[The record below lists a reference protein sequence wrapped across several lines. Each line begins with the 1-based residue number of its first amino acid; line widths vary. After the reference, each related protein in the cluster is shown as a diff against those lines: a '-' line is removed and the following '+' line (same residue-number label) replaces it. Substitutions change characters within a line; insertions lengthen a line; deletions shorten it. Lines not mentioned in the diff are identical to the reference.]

1 MIRLWKSL
9 FAILIMYNV
18 IYDSTMSFKTK
29 GTGKWKE
36 QETYDETTIADKII
50 TFFVSIAFLAGLL
63 FALFN
68 KLVPGII
75 AILLITVPTVLRHIA
90 ESIRAADSIKFI
102 VLENNSNREL
112 LISEKMQ
119 FDIFVIGLLLVN
131 QYIPMSKFV
140 SFVEN
145 ISKSMLVSEIIIS
158 VYIILFAFLI
168 TFIVLV
174 ELIIPLRHLRKGCEF
189 VSLKIGGYSKRVSVY
204 FWKTWDTPLIKAR
217 LTNRVL
223 NVSKRHKIVVRII
236 FFILAILAFVIDLI
250 INFIF
255 IAYSFI
261 ICSCL
266 GAVIEFFRIL
276 GKGLLRLLRLVTGI
290 PGHKVMKNT
299 FRMSGIVA
307 MFFVVIANR
316 MNLFFIPDD
325 SFIAITELLVSAI
338 VIPTIFEWIY
348 SSRESE
354 QSKIDSD

>member
-1 MIRLWKSL
+1 MICR
-9 FAILIMYNV
+9 NEV
-18 IYDSTMSFKTK
+18 
-29 GTGKWKE
+29 
-36 QETYDETTIADKII
+36 
-50 TFFVSIAFLAGLL
+50 
-63 FALFN
+63 
-68 KLVPGII
+68 
-75 AILLITVPTVLRHIA
+75 
-90 ESIRAADSIKFI
+90 
-102 VLENNSNREL
+102 
-112 LISEKMQ
+112 
-119 FDIFVIGLLLVN
+119 
-131 QYIPMSKFV
+131 
-140 SFVEN
+140 
-145 ISKSMLVSEIIIS
+145 
-158 VYIILFAFLI
+158 ILFAFLI

-204 FWKTWDTPLIKAR
+204 FWRTWDTPLIKAH

-223 NVSKRHKIVVRII
+223 NISKRYKIVIRII

-261 ICSCL
+261 ICSCF

-307 MFFVVIANR
+307 MFVVVIANR
-316 MNLFFIPDD
+316 INLFFTPDD
-325 SFIAITELLVSAI
+325 TFIAITELLVSAI
-338 VIPTIFEWIY
+338 VIPIIFEWIY

-354 QSKIDSD
+354 ESKIDTELNN